1 MPWSN
6 TTFAKRAL
14 FCQILAPDYW
24 MMIYFGLFP
33 VIGLGIKSWICID
46 LWYIVLGLEEHLD
59 YLTGLGMILLYI

>member
-14 FCQILAPDYW
+14 FLSNFSTWLLDAD
-24 MMIYFGLFP
+24 FGLFP